1 MQLHYGS
8 LSSVSISDL
17 RLVSVSYAEF
27 RIYER
32 TELFSSTAM
41 AMALHTPEGSTPSTS
56 SPAVAPASS
65 HSSKPPRVLACTLCH
80 QRKVKCDRKFPCSNC
95 IRSRAECVPATAVR
109 PRRRRRVTER
119 DLLERLGRCE
129 KLLRRHNIEFEPL
142 GKDASVEIP
151 HPSIETG
158 DASDDGRQ
166 SEGVWTGPPSPSTS
180 ATEKLDKMVQYE
192 AKYAH
197 YSTLFNFHALCV

>member
-1 MQLHYGS
+1 M
-8 LSSVSISDL
+8 
-17 RLVSVSYAEF
+17 
-27 RIYER
+27 
-32 TELFSSTAM
+32 
-41 AMALHTPEGSTPSTS
+41 
-56 SPAVAPASS
+56 
-65 HSSKPPRVLACTLCH
+65 
-80 QRKVKCDRKFPCSNC
+80 
-95 IRSRAECVPATAVR
+95 PATAVR